1 MGRYY
6 RPLGVVLGEVVKQ
19 GHARSFPSS
28 YQPVPATLAAGVRG
42 ADDLSE
48 LRGRGAHVP
57 ARDRR

>member
-1 MGRYY
+1 M
-6 RPLGVVLGEVVKQ
+6 VLGEVVKQ
-19 GHARSFPSS
+19 GHARRFPSS

>member
-1 MGRYY
+1 MARYS
-6 RPLGVVLGEVVKQ
+6 RPLRVVLGEVVKE
-19 GHARSFPSS
+19 GHARRFPSS